1 MCAPSPEK
9 ATVCMADADEPTFKQ
24 CRRHFWKP
32 HMTLNDGMC
41 PSYGGARELSSF
53 EMRSNGNLQLSTN
66 CAGLLQRT
74 SREMDAAP

>member
-1 MCAPSPEK
+1 
-9 ATVCMADADEPTFKQ
+9 
-24 CRRHFWKP
+24 
-32 HMTLNDGMC
+32 MTLNDGMC